1 MKKAFK
7 IMAVAAIMVFATSS
21 SLMAQVK
28 FGVKASGSA
37 NFMSM
42 DTTMFGKDWEKS
54 PVFGFNVG
62 VMGEFFLNDNMSIGA
77 ELLFAQQ
84 GFKRSI
90 SEDGDEI
97 AVTYRTNHINL
108 PILFRYYIGG
118 LAIEVGPQVSFCFG
132 GKSNVYD
139 KFVAGGQTIL
149 DTTYTESLSD
159 AEKDVQKKEGLSD
172 FKLWNRINIGGT
184 IGLSYNMPSGLFFG
198 ARYTYDF
205 TNAFNDMKLGD
216 DLKPKQEAIKSH
228 HGVISVSVGFK
239 F

>member
-21 SLMAQVK
+21 SLMAQFK
-28 FGVKASGSA
+28 FGVKASGTMNNMFLAS
-37 NFMSM
+37 
-42 DTTMFGKDWEKS
+42 DTIKDIKRA

-62 VMGEFFLNDNMSIGA
+62 VMGEFFLNDNMSVGA

-90 SEDGDEI
+90 SEDGDEL

-108 PILFRYYIGG
+108 PIVFRYYIGG
-118 LAIEVGPQVSFCFG
+118 LAIEAGPQVSFCFG
-132 GKSNVYD
+132 GKIKSHSEETLLGHT
-139 KFVAGGQTIL
+139 ATQ
-149 DTTYTESLSD
+149 DTTISLGDVESD
-159 AEKDVQKKEGLSD
+159 MQKGMSD

-184 IGLSYNMPSGLFFG
+184 IGLSYNMANGLFFG

-228 HGVISVSVGFK
+228 HGVISVSVGYK